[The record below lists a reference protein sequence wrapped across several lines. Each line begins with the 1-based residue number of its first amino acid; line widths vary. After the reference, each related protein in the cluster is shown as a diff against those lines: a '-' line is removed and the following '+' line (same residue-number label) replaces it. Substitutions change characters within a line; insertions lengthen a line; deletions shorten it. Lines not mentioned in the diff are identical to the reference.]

1 HPDCRA
7 DLSQIVA
14 LQGSVCCMYLGG
26 GTVRLSRPAFIVQR
40 HLAAIFSADVAGY
53 TRLMSADEVGT
64 LRLLASHREMTD
76 RLIPQHGGRIANTA
90 GDGILAEFPS
100 AVDALRCSLDIQE
113 KVANVNA
120 EVPDERRVVFRIGI
134 HVGEAMI
141 RNGDLFGDGVNIAAR
156 MQTLAEP
163 GLVCLSATA
172 HEYVCRIFPVHFED
186 LGPQRVKNL
195 DTPVHAYIARPAG
208 PPSLY
213 SIPPIHRNNE
223 ANLVRRCHTIFRDA
237 LTEVSRREGLEP
249 IEFAILASL
258 GDAPGISQRVL
269 AKRVGIDAG
278 TARRMIKRLERHG
291 LVQQLSKLDRRNALG
306 LMLTQSGAELY
317 PRLRPAMDG
326 VLDRAMAPLSDHE
339 RESLRDLL
347 ARIIMANEARGE
359 NGRARDD

>member
-1 HPDCRA
+1 MRKP
-7 DLSQIVA
+7 V
-14 LQGSVCCMYLGG
+14 
-26 GTVRLSRPAFIVQR
+26 FIVQR
-40 HLAAIFSADVAGY
+40 RLAAIFSADVAGY
-53 TRLMSADEVGT
+53 TRLMNADEVGT

-76 RLIPQHGGRIANTA
+76 RFILQHGGRIANTA

-113 KVANVNA
+113 KVASVNA

-156 MQTLAEP
+156 MQTLAKP

-172 HEYVCRIFPVHFED
+172 HEYACRTVPADFED
-186 LGPQRVKNL
+186 LGLQWVKNL
-195 DTPVHAYIARPAG
+195 DTPVHAYMARPSG
-208 PPSLY
+208 PPTLY

-223 ANLVRRCHTIFRDA
+223 ANLVRRCHKIFRDA
-237 LTEVSRREGLEP
+237 LTEVSRQEGLEP

-258 GDAPGISQRVL
+258 GDAPGISQRAL

-278 TARRMIKRLERHG
+278 IARRMIKRLERHG
-291 LVQQLSKLDRRNALG
+291 LVQHLSNLDRRYSLG
-306 LMLTQSGAELY
+306 LILTQSGAELY
-317 PRLRPAMDG
+317 LRLRPAMDG

-339 RESLRDLL
+339 RELLRDLL
-347 ARIIMANEARGE
+347 ARIIMANEARGA
-359 NGRARDD
+359 NGNAGQD